1 MFKNFILFFISF
13 LDPQQQQMAGMGQ
26 RERIWSG
33 ILEWTDKNNQQNTTR
48 QVPCQIFANMAKET
62 NEVEV

>member
-1 MFKNFILFFISF
+1 MI
-13 LDPQQQQMAGMGQ
+13 LDPQQQQMVGMGQ

-48 QVPCQIFANMAKET
+48 QVPCQIFANIAKET